1 MGTMRMVISM
11 EGVRAMTAEQKI
23 ERIRELIRQCEVE
36 RGACMKLANETP
48 CDDLSDVITLYYG
61 MITAVVEMEK

>member
-1 MGTMRMVISM
+1 MRMVISM

-36 RGACMKLANETP
+36 RGEYLKHANETP
-48 CDDLSDVITLYYG
+48 RDDLSDVITLYYG
-61 MITAVVEMEK
+61 MITAVVEMEE

>member
-1 MGTMRMVISM
+1 M

-36 RGACMKLANETP
+36 RGEYLKLANETP
-48 CDDLSDVITLYYG
+48 WDDLSDVITLYYG
-61 MITAVVEMEK
+61 MITAVVEKED

>member
-1 MGTMRMVISM
+1 MRTVIYT

-36 RGACMKLANETP
+36 REAYMKLANETP
-48 CDDLSDVITLYYG
+48 RDDLSDVITLYYG
-61 MITAVVEMEK
+61 AITAVVEMEE

>member
-1 MGTMRMVISM
+1 MRMVISM

-36 RGACMKLANETP
+36 RGEYLKLANETP
-48 CDDLSDVITLYYG
+48 WDDFSDVIILYYG
-61 MITAVVEMEK
+61 MITAVVEMEE